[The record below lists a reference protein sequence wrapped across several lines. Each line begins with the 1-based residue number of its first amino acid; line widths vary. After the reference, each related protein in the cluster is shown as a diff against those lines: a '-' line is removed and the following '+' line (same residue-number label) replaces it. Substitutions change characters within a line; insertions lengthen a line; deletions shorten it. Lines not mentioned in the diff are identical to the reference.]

1 MSKEGRVSGE
11 HQQAQAPRR
20 QIPAISWAV
29 GLLTALLFVFWAGN
43 RHFISLYNLD
53 TIASYAAVL
62 LVVGLGQMCTI
73 LIGGIDLSVGGLMS
87 LTAVVFVLSLR
98 VIGYW
103 AYPLCLAMGLA
114 VGYLNGTILT
124 RVRIPSF
131 LATLGT
137 GGIMSSLALLVS
149 PLPVDVPASH
159 YHMLSVVN
167 GSVLHV
173 KGLLLL
179 ALTFYAFFHV
189 VLRRTVVG
197 NNILYVGSN
206 ITMSWMSGIDI
217 VRTRNLAYVLSG
229 LAASAAS
236 ILVSCGQF
244 GGDPTLGS
252 VYVLSSIAAVVVG
265 GTAMTGGA
273 GGPVNTLIGAAILS
287 VMENG
292 MNVVGVNAFFQQ
304 SILGAVIIISV
315 YLTFDRSKVP
325 VVK

>member
-1 MSKEGRVSGE
+1 MSGD
-11 HQQAQAPRR
+11 HQPAQAPEREV
-20 QIPAISWAV
+20 PAIAWAV
-29 GLLTALLFVFWAGN
+29 GLLSALVIVFWLGN
-43 RHFISLYNLD
+43 RHFISLYNLN
-53 TIASYAAVL
+53 TIASYAAIL

-159 YHMLSVVN
+159 YHLLSVVN
-167 GSVLHV
+167 GSVLHL
-173 KGLLLL
+173 KNLLLL
-179 ALTFYAFFHV
+179 ALGSYALFHV
-189 VLRRTVVG
+189 VLRFTVVG

-229 LAASAAS
+229 LAASVAS
-236 ILVSCGQF
+236 ILISCGQF

-304 SILGAVIIISV
+304 SILGAVIIVSV